1 MATAS
6 QSLFNMTVASDN
18 AGGNQGLLMPKLQF
32 RFRVNFLNFGVDVN
46 GGLQLTKQVVDC
58 SRPNLSFAEIP
69 LQVYNS
75 TLKIAGKH
83 TRADMSV
90 NIRDD
95 ASGSVSRAV
104 GQQLQ
109 KQFDFV
115 EQASAATGQDYK
127 FQTNIE
133 ILDGG
138 NGALAPTVLE
148 TWTGLSL
155 DPNSSN
161 YVARVIGDIN
171 ENYDSVNNQIQ
182 YSGSFSNKSNYVRVS
197 AVNFTTP
204 NYFDA
209 NGLAKSQFTGSLP
222 TNASGTFGGAIGVAG
237 GAVAGTALD
246 ALKLYFP

>member
-32 RFRVNFLNFGVDVN
+32 RFRVNFLNFGVDAT
-46 GGLQLTKQVVDC
+46 GGLSLTKQVIDC

-83 TRADMSV
+83 TWADMTV

-95 ASGSVSRAV
+95 ASGSVSKAV

-109 KQFDFV
+109 KQMDFV

-148 TWTGLSL
+148 TWELYGCFLKSANYNALNYGTSEAVTIGLTIAYDNAVQSPL
-155 DPNSSN
+155 SSG
-161 YVARVIGDIN
+161 VGA
-171 ENYDSVNNQIQ
+171 SVGRAL
-182 YSGSFSNKSNYVRVS
+182 SGS
-197 AVNFTTP
+197 
-204 NYFDA
+204 
-209 NGLAKSQFTGSLP
+209 TGIA
-222 TNASGTFGGAIGVAG
+222 TGIGGQS
-237 GAVAGTALD
+237 
-246 ALKLYFP
+246 

>member
-32 RFRVNFLNFGVDVN
+32 RFRVNFLNFGVDAA
-46 GGLQLTKQVVDC
+46 GGLSLTKQVIDV

-75 TLKIAGKH
+75 TIKLAGKH
-83 TRADMSV
+83 TWADITCNV
-90 NIRDD
+90 RDD

-109 KQFDFV
+109 KQLDFV

-138 NGALAPTVLE
+138 NGTAAPVVLE
-148 TWTGLSL
+148 TWELYGCFLKSA
-155 DPNSSN
+155 N
-161 YVARVIGDIN
+161 YN
-171 ENYDSVNNQIQ
+171 TLNYGTSE
-182 YSGSFSNKSNYVRVS
+182 
-197 AVNFTTP
+197 AVTI
-204 NYFDA
+204 
-209 NGLAKSQFTGSLP
+209 GLAIAYDNAIQSPL
-222 TNASGTFGGAIGVAG
+222 ASGVGASIGRILS
-237 GAVAGTALD
+237 GASATGIGAAT
-246 ALKLYFP
+246 